1 MKIYNV
7 YAVRLNCNPANETE
21 STGLRVKAFNKKE
34 ALSSAKRMMHD
45 AGYFY
50 SYSTK
55 GVFVV
60 EDPNQVSGFT
70 FKEIETW
77 SQEDLQ
83 ENAFH
88 LLLSDS
94 RGIYIP
100 RDFINQFRGW
110 KGYGKGKYPEYKSI
124 LSDPENEDYWD
135 AWDTLLN
142 KLTKIIEGC
151 KYSLFQ
157 DGDLFAV
164 NLDLIG
170 KWEELTGKDFDWNQM
185 Y

>member
-7 YAVRLNCNPANETE
+7 YAVRLNCNPANEPE
-21 STGLRVKAFNKKE
+21 PTGLRVKAFSKKE
-34 ALSSAKRMMHD
+34 ALSSAQKTMHD
-45 AGYFY
+45 AGYSY

-60 EDPNQVSGFT
+60 EDPNQVSGFSYQ
-70 FKEIETW
+70 EIENMT
-77 SQEDLQ
+77 EDEVR

-88 LLLSDS
+88 LLLSDV

-124 LSDPENEDYWD
+124 LSDPENESYWD
-135 AWDTLLN
+135 AWNELLD
-142 KLTKIIEGC
+142 KLTYTNDNGVE
-151 KYSLFQ
+151 YSLYQ

-164 NLDLIG
+164 DLNLIRA
-170 KWEELTGKDFDWNQM
+170 WEEVTKSDFEW
-185 Y
+185 